1 MKYFTDYVLYSSLYR
16 ILELNTKEKLMLKF
30 DTNNKTFEPLTQGNF
45 KQEHV
50 LERYDFQSAIVNSWD
65 KIKNNLN
72 IPTAYLVGQ
81 EVTPHHSVQNSIDLL
96 AFDTDDSSIIV
107 IELKRD
113 KDKLQL
119 LQSLTYASMVATWD
133 KETLIDKI
141 QHNLS
146 TDTEELIDLIN
157 DNPLSSTV
165 KIILI
170 SERYDPEVIITADW
184 LSNEY
189 GMNVTAFSV
198 SLYKLEGDTF
208 VNFEQRLPLKELD
221 DVYEKRGASKSR
233 KTNQST
239 ITWDD
244 VLPKLKYPFAKE
256 ALDYCLLTKEGDPSR
271 RRFVSFRSNHDGFA
285 YIIINFTTKYI
296 NVYIKG
302 QPENAEL
309 RLKQHFKNEIE
320 VSEWAQGYS
329 FKVANYEQ
337 FQELKSWLG

>member
-1 MKYFTDYVLYSSLYR
+1 
-16 ILELNTKEKLMLKF
+16 MLKF

-65 KIKNNLN
+65 KIKNSLN

-133 KETLIDKI
+133 KDTLIDKI

-146 TDTEELIDLIN
+146 TDTEELTDLIN

-165 KIILI
+165 KIMLI

-189 GMNVTAFSV
+189 GVDITAFSV

-208 VNFEQRLPLKELD
+208 VNFEQRLPLNELD

-233 KTNQST
+233 KTNQSKV
-239 ITWDD
+239 TWDD

-271 RRFVSFRSNHDGFA
+271 RRFVGLRKNHNEFDKVSVLVRE
-285 YIIINFTTKYI
+285 KYLNI
-296 NVYIKG
+296 YLDG
-302 QPENAEL
+302 QPDNAE
-309 RLKQHFKNEIE
+309 EILQQIFGDIE
-320 VSEWAQGYS
+320 IMEWARGFS
-329 FKVANYEQ
+329 FKIDTLEQ
-337 FQELKSWLG
+337 FQNLKEWLR